1 LIKCMSR
8 ITLVRWGFDPY
19 LAFERENLVVI
30 GGPILMA
37 RDDIRGWASRHLVAS
52 FFTLAYAISWLGWLP
67 AVLGYR
73 GDLDQ
78 ILSMIAQFGPAV
90 AALVLAWARQIVRWR
105 VALRWRAHL
114 SDGSRGFLANL
125 WPWTCVAGVIAWLL
139 VLPGTILIDYFLG
152 VNGMDFI
159 FPILA
164 FTVLSAFGL
173 RLLTLVNG
181 FAYDVQR
188 RIDLHKTPRW
198 VTRATS

>member
-37 RDDIRGWASRHLVAS
+37 RDDIRGWASRHPVAS

>member
-125 WPWTCVAGVIAWLL
+125 WPWTCVAGVIACLL

>member
-1 LIKCMSR
+1 
-8 ITLVRWGFDPY
+8 
-19 LAFERENLVVI
+19 
-30 GGPILMA
+30 
-37 RDDIRGWASRHLVAS
+37 
-52 FFTLAYAISWLGWLP
+52 
-67 AVLGYR
+67 
-73 GDLDQ
+73 
-78 ILSMIAQFGPAV
+78 
-90 AALVLAWARQIVRWR
+90 
-105 VALRWRAHL
+105 
-114 SDGSRGFLANL
+114 
-125 WPWTCVAGVIAWLL
+125 
-139 VLPGTILIDYFLG
+139 LPGTILIDYFLG

>member
-1 LIKCMSR
+1 
-8 ITLVRWGFDPY
+8 
-19 LAFERENLVVI
+19 
-30 GGPILMA
+30 MA
-37 RDDIRGWASRHLVAS
+37 RDDIRGWASRHPVAS

-90 AALVLAWARQIVRWR
+90 AALVLAWYSVASVRAWARQIVRWR

-125 WPWTCVAGVIAWLL
+125 WPWSCVAGVIAWLL

-152 VNGMDFI
+152 VNGMDLI

-173 RLLTLVNG
+173 RLLTLVTG

>member
-1 LIKCMSR
+1 MSR

-19 LAFERENLVVI
+19 LTFERENLVVI

-37 RDDIRGWASRHLVAS
+37 RDDIRGWASRHPVAS